1 MRVAI
6 SSRSATWHAVHLP
19 LNSLSKPRE
28 YESVAATREER
39 KAGKRE
45 AQKVEREG
53 RIFAAA
59 CELFAQKGYEAVG
72 MDDLAK
78 RAGLSV
84 GTLYNYYDSKPAVLL
99 AVLRQGIDVLVRS
112 STRLLKAPPDDEY
125 EGIMALAESYLRA
138 LSRDRD
144 LWRNLWAGAL
154 ASPAP
159 YETGFF
165 ELDDVLVEKFTE
177 LIAHYQEQGRLDKGI
192 DAKAGAAVLYAYY
205 SQSLM
210 AFLWDPRITLRRLLA
225 DCRQATEVM
234 LRGLAVRS
242 E

>member
-1 MRVAI
+1 
-6 SSRSATWHAVHLP
+6 
-19 LNSLSKPRE
+19 
-28 YESVAATREER
+28 VAATQKEG
-39 KAGKRE
+39 KTGKRA

-72 MDDLAK
+72 MDELAK

-99 AVLRQGIDVLVRS
+99 AVLRKEIDLLVRS
-112 STRLLKAPPDDEY
+112 STRLLKNPPGDEY
-125 EGIMALAESYLRA
+125 EGIMTLAEGYLRA

-154 ASPAP
+154 TSPTP

-165 ELDDVLVEKFTE
+165 ELDDVLIEKLTQ
-177 LIAHYQEQGRLDKGI
+177 LITHYQARGRLCKDTDPKV
-192 DAKAGAAVLYAYY
+192 GASVLYAYY

-210 AFLWDPRITLRRLLA
+210 TFLWDPRITLRRLLA
-225 DCRQATEVM
+225 DCRQATGAM
-234 LRGLAVRS
+234 LRGLAAS
-242 E
+242 SG